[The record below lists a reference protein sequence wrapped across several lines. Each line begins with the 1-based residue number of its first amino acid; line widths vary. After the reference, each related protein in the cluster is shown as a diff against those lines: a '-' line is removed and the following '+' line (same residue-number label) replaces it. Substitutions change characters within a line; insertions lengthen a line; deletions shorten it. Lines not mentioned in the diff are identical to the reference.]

1 MTKVLALERT
11 QSQRQVI
18 TTIEILH
25 VPVAISAS
33 TSPLFSGPTVIFK

>member
-18 TTIEILH
+18 IIKILH